1 MAGMGIPGTPIEI
14 LGGVLMDCRD
24 NKVDADSRN
33 AVAQAVE
40 PVRREEMKLLICTS
54 VYNLGLEAL
63 ANTR

>member
-1 MAGMGIPGTPIEI
+1 MGIPGTPIEI
-14 LGGVLMDCRD
+14 LGGVLMDCRG
-24 NKVDADSRN
+24 NNMNADSRD

-40 PVRREEMKLLICTS
+40 LVRGGEMKLLICTS